1 MATLTGT
8 DGSDSITGTPEDDE
22 IFAGPDSGPFAANAS
37 GAGAGDDFLYGL
49 GGNDKLFAG
58 EGNDYADGGE
68 GNDFLYGDFINEYPH
83 DGGDDFLFGGAG
95 TDRLQGGA
103 GDDILEGGAGND
115 FIVGGPPSANSRVF
129 YDTARYATAT
139 SGVVVDLR
147 ITTAQNTVGA
157 GTDTITGVLNLT
169 GSSFDD
175 ILTGNNSSNTLIG
188 GLGNDVLDGQG
199 GNDTVSYTDAGGG
212 INGVNVNLALA
223 GAQNTG
229 TAGIDT
235 LIGIEHLI
243 GSAYNDN
250 LTGNDVGN
258 RIDAGAGSDTLNGAG
273 GNDRL
278 DGGGDADSLAGG
290 TGDDTYILA
299 DVYLSF
305 SFDTVTENAGAGT
318 DTVEV
323 RRVGKVGSYT
333 LGANVENGRVAGS
346 GAFNLFG
353 NDLGNSLTGNAV
365 ANLLDGGAGNDGLFG
380 GDGADVLTGGLG
392 DDDLNGGAGLAQ
404 GGDTASY
411 ASAAGAVTVDLGLA
425 VYQDTGGAGID
436 RLVNMENLTGSAFD
450 DTLIGN
456 NLANKFDG
464 GGGVDLVSYAGGA
477 TGAVV
482 YLDGTGTNDRDA
494 LGDSFVNVENIIGS
508 AAKADRLIGDGA
520 NNGFTGLGGNDRLDG
535 GDGKD
540 NLDGG
545 DGDDVLLGRAGADQV
560 TGGLGADIFA
570 FVEKPSA
577 AGGHDRVMDFEHGI
591 DQLQVDASQFQGG
604 LVAGGTVT
612 LRTGSD
618 PGTVGLAGGTF
629 LYDTDDG
636 YLRYDMDGAGA
647 ASAVLL
653 WVLQGVPS
661 LTASDF
667 LIVA

>member
-8 DGSDSITGTPEDDE
+8 DGSDSITGTAQDDE
-22 IFAGPDSGPFAANAS
+22 IFAGPDSGPFAANAL

-49 GGNDKLFAG
+49 GGSDKLFAG

-95 TDRLQGGA
+95 NDRLQGGA

-139 SGVVVDLR
+139 SGVTVDLR
-147 ITTAQNTVGA
+147 ITTAQNTFGA

-169 GSSFDD
+169 GSSFNDV
-175 ILTGNNSSNTLIG
+175 LTGNDRYNTFVG
-188 GLGNDVLDGQG
+188 GAGDDVLDGQG
-199 GNDTVSYTDAGGG
+199 GDDTVSYAAAGSG
-212 INGVNVNLALA
+212 INGVNVNLALV

-235 LIGIEHLI
+235 LISIEHLI

-250 LTGNDVGN
+250 LTGNDLGN
-258 RIDAGAGSDTLNGAG
+258 TIDAGEGSDTLSGAG

-278 DGGGDADSLAGG
+278 NGGGGADSLAGG
-290 TGDDTYILA
+290 TGNDTYILA

-305 SFDTVTENAGAGT
+305 SFDTVNENAGGGT

-323 RRVGKVGSYT
+323 RRVGKVGSYA
-333 LGANVENGRVAGS
+333 LGANVENGRVAGN
-346 GAFNLFG
+346 GAFNLTG
-353 NDLGNSLTGNAV
+353 NDLANALTGNAV
-365 ANLLDGGAGNDGLFG
+365 TNLLDGGAGNDILNG
-380 GDGADVLTGGLG
+380 GDGADILIGGTGN
-392 DDDLNGGAGLAQ
+392 DYLNGGAGLAQ
-404 GGDTASY
+404 GGDTAGY
-411 ASAAGAVTVDLGLA
+411 AAAASGVTVNLGLLGA
-425 VYQDTGGAGID
+425 QNTGGAGFD
-436 RLVNMENLTGSAFD
+436 TLVNMENLTGSIFD
-450 DTLIGN
+450 DTFIGN
-456 NLANKFDG
+456 DVANKFDG

-477 TGAVV
+477 AGAVV
-482 YLDGTGTNDRDA
+482 YLDGAGTNDRDA
-494 LGDSFVNVENIIGS
+494 LGDSFVYVENLIGS
-508 AAKADRLIGDGA
+508 ATKSDRLIGDGA

-540 NLDGG
+540 TLDGG

-604 LVAGGTVT
+604 LAAGGTVT
-612 LRTGSD
+612 LRSGSD
-618 PGTVGLAGGTF
+618 PDTAGLAGGTF

-636 YLRYDMDGAGA
+636 YLRYDVDGAGA